1 MVLGQECQHKVAKK
15 SSPEEDKKEEKS
27 SQLNINKLRKRSEFL
42 DLRKNCSTF
51 HGIAIISNY
60 KESNNKI
67 SKIGLTVTKK
77 IGSAVIRSKIK
88 RILRAVIQK
97 NKKFF
102 VTPIR
107 LEIIAKKEFLKF
119 KFEVIEKDLKDVLK
133 KIS

>member
-77 IGSAVIRSKIK
+77 IGSAVIVDSNADDIGIFTTTDALNALIE
-88 RILRAVIQK
+88 ILRGDINETQY
-97 NKKFF
+97 
-102 VTPIR
+102 
-107 LEIIAKKEFLKF
+107 
-119 KFEVIEKDLKDVLK
+119 
-133 KIS
+133 

>member
-1 MVLGQECQHKVAKK
+1 MVLGQECQHKVEKK
-15 SSPEEDKKEEKS
+15 SSSEEDKKEEKS
-27 SQLNINKLRKRSEFL
+27 FQLNINKLKKRSEFL
-42 DLRKNCSTF
+42 DLRKNCNTL

-60 KESNNKI
+60 KESNSKI
-67 SKIGLTVTKK
+67 SKIGFTVTKK
-77 IGSAVIRSKIK
+77 IGSAVVRNKIK
-88 RILRAVIQK
+88 RILRAAIQK

-102 VTPIR
+102 VTPIL